1 MTSRRI
7 TVLLAAAALAV
18 APVRAAETDSEV
30 EARKLAL
37 DLAGAF
43 ANDGFKVRDGH
54 WTGSV
59 KKGDR
64 AVVAVNL
71 YAGNEYWFS
80 VATGQK
86 GTKFAV
92 DLYDENGQP
101 VTTEDFADEDKAA
114 AGFSPTVSGQYFVS
128 IAAPEADTGT
138 VCLVYSYK

>member
-1 MTSRRI
+1 MTFGRTI
-7 TVLLAAAALAV
+7 LIAATALAM
-18 APVRAAETDSEV
+18 APFSFAGTDNEV
-30 EARKLAL
+30 EARKVAL

-64 AVVAVNL
+64 AVIAVNL

-80 VATGQK
+80 VAAADKGQK
-86 GTKFAV
+86 F
-92 DLYDENGQP
+92 DLNLYDENGQP
-101 VTTEDFADEDKAA
+101 VPAEEFAEEERAA
-114 AGFSPTVSGQYFVS
+114 AGYSPTISGQYFVS

-138 VCLVYSYK
+138 LCLVYSYK

>member
-1 MTSRRI
+1 MKTGRNI
-7 TVLLAAAALAV
+7 LIAAAMLALA
-18 APVRAAETDSEV
+18 PFCLAETDSEV
-30 EARKLAL
+30 EARKVAL

-43 ANDGFKVRDGH
+43 ANEGFKVRDGH

-71 YAGNEYWFS
+71 YAGNQYWFS
-80 VATGQK
+80 VAAAKKGQP
-86 GTKFAV
+86 FV
-92 DLYDENGQP
+92 LNLFDENGQP
-101 VTTEDFADEDKAA
+101 VAAEEFAEEERAA
-114 AGFSPTVSGQYFVS
+114 AGYSPTISGQYFVS

>member
-1 MTSRRI
+1 MTFPRI

-18 APVRAAETDSEV
+18 APLCTAETDGEV
-30 EARKLAL
+30 EARKVAL

-64 AVVAVNL
+64 TVVAVNL

-80 VATGQK
+80 VAGAQK
-86 GTKFAV
+86 GSRFA
-92 DLYDENGQP
+92 LNLFDETGQP
-101 VTTEDFADEDKAA
+101 VVTENFAEEDKAA
-114 AGFSPTVSGQYFVS
+114 AGFSPTNSGQYFVS

>member
-1 MTSRRI
+1 MTFRRNI
-7 TVLLAAAALAV
+7 LIAATALAM
-18 APVRAAETDSEV
+18 APFCLAETDSEV
-30 EARKLAL
+30 EARKVAL

-64 AVVAVNL
+64 ALVAVNL

-80 VATGQK
+80 VAAASKGQK
-86 GTKFAV
+86 VAL

-101 VTTEDFADEDKAA
+101 VPTEDFVQDERAA
-114 AGFSPTVSGQYFVS
+114 AGYSPTISGQYFVS
-128 IAAPEADTGT
+128 IAAPEADSGT

>member
-1 MTSRRI
+1 MTFRRNMLI
-7 TVLLAAAALAV
+7 AATVLAM
-18 APVRAAETDSEV
+18 APFCLAETDSEV
-30 EARKLAL
+30 EARKVAL

-64 AVVAVNL
+64 ALVAVNL

-80 VATGQK
+80 VAAANKGQK
-86 GTKFAV
+86 VAV
-92 DLYDENGQP
+92 NLYDENGQP
-101 VTTEDFADEDKAA
+101 VPTEDFVQDERAA
-114 AGFSPTVSGQYFVS
+114 AGYSPTISGQYFVS
-128 IAAPEADTGT
+128 IAAPEADSGT

>member
-1 MTSRRI
+1 MTSRRNI
-7 TVLLAAAALAV
+7 LIAATVLAM
-18 APVRAAETDSEV
+18 APFCLAETDTEV
-30 EARKLAL
+30 EARKVAL

-64 AVVAVNL
+64 ALVAVNL

-80 VATGQK
+80 VAAASKGQK
-86 GTKFAV
+86 VAV
-92 DLYDENGQP
+92 NLYDENGQP
-101 VTTEDFADEDKAA
+101 VPTEDFVQDERAA
-114 AGFSPTVSGQYFVS
+114 AGYSPTISGQYFVS
-128 IAAPEADTGT
+128 IAAPEADSGT

>member
-1 MTSRRI
+1 MTLRRA
-7 TVLLAAAALAV
+7 LLIAASALAF
-18 APVRAAETDSEV
+18 APVCIAESDSEV
-30 EARKLAL
+30 EARKVAL

-80 VATGQK
+80 VAGAKKGQ
-86 GTKFAV
+86 KFAV
-92 DLYDENGQP
+92 GLFDENGQP
-101 VTTEDFADEDKAA
+101 VATEDFVEDERAA
-114 AGFSPTVSGQYFVS
+114 AGFSPTISGQYFVAIS
-128 IAAPEADTGT
+128 APEADSGT

>member
-1 MTSRRI
+1 MTSHRI
-7 TVLLAAAALAV
+7 TVLLAAAALVV
-18 APVRAAETDSEV
+18 APLCTAETDGEV
-30 EARKLAL
+30 EARKVAL

-64 AVVAVNL
+64 TVVAVNL

-80 VATGQK
+80 VAGAQK
-86 GTKFAV
+86 GSRFA
-92 DLYDENGQP
+92 LNLFDETGQP
-101 VTTEDFADEDKAA
+101 VVTENFAEEDKAA
-114 AGFSPTVSGQYFVS
+114 AGFSPTNSGQYFVS

>member
-1 MTSRRI
+1 MRLPRI
-7 TVLLAAAALAV
+7 TLALVLAAAMT
-18 APVRAAETDSEV
+18 PFCGAESDREV
-30 EARKLAL
+30 EARKVAL

-43 ANDGFKVRDGH
+43 ANEGFKVRDGH

-71 YAGNEYWFS
+71 YAGNQYWFS
-80 VATGQK
+80 VATADK
-86 GTKFAV
+86 GRSFSL

-101 VTTEDFADEDKAA
+101 VPTEDFTQEERAA

-138 VCLVYSYK
+138 LCLVYSYK

>member
-1 MTSRRI
+1 MTFRRNI
-7 TVLLAAAALAV
+7 LIAAAALAM
-18 APVRAAETDSEV
+18 APFSLAETDSEV
-30 EARKLAL
+30 EARKIAL

-64 AVVAVNL
+64 ALVAVNL

-80 VATGQK
+80 VAAASKEQK
-86 GTKFAV
+86 VAV
-92 DLYDENGQP
+92 NLYDENGQP
-101 VTTEDFADEDKAA
+101 VPTEDFVQDERAA
-114 AGFSPTVSGQYFVS
+114 AGYSPTISGQYFVS